1 MPTIL
6 NIDELKDE
14 HIIRTR
20 FAIKTSHPKIVFED
34 EIENVENT
42 RQLVVTQRAYELK
55 QNELKYLL
63 EVEIP
68 QNSKEIGVAMEKGD
82 LRENSEYKF
91 AIEKQEFLKTQVK
104 KLQENL
110 NRAQILK
117 PEEIRTNLVSVGTMI
132 TLNSV
137 ENDKTEKLTILGP
150 WESDPSKKVI
160 SYTSPIG
167 EMLLNLS
174 VGNTVELGTKDKK
187 TPYKILKIEKAVF

>member
-1 MPTIL
+1 MGKEGRNVIAS
-6 NIDELKDE
+6 
-14 HIIRTR
+14 HIHD
-20 FAIKTSHPKIVFED
+20 A
-34 EIENVENT
+34 
-42 RQLVVTQRAYELK
+42 LA
-55 QNELKYLL
+55 
-63 EVEIP
+63 
-68 QNSKEIGVAMEKGD
+68 
-82 LRENSEYKF
+82 
-91 AIEKQEFLKTQVK
+91 QVK